1 VNLTAIRERA
11 AVELV
16 RRAPKRMY
24 VAAIG
29 WGARRTVPRFLRE
42 PMYAAFASAVGARVD
57 EAELP
62 LDDYA
67 TFGDFFARG
76 LRAGARTIAPEADA
90 VISPCDG
97 TVAASGTISGGR
109 LIQAK
114 GRDYT
119 VRELVADSDL
129 ADRLEGGTYVTIYLS
144 PRDYH
149 RVHAPVDAAISG
161 YEYVP
166 GALLPVNRLFSRQ
179 VDRLLAKNE
188 RVVLRLAPEPEGA
201 GQMALVM
208 VAATGVGN
216 MRLEH
221 VDLWSV
227 DLRPRGR
234 RHGQQLADAP
244 RVERGDELGA
254 FHLGSTV
261 VLLCEPGAL
270 QLESIPADT
279 PVRFGEPIGRNQAAS
294 GRRQRRV
301 SE

>member
-29 WGARRTVPRFLRE
+29 WSARRVLPRFLRR
-42 PMYAAFASAVGARVD
+42 PMYGAFASAVGARVD

-62 LDDYA
+62 LDDYP

-76 LRAGARTIAPEADA
+76 LRAGARSIAPDRDA
-90 VISPCDG
+90 IVSPCDG
-97 TVAASGTISGGR
+97 TVAASGTVTGGR

-119 VRELVADSDL
+119 LEELVVDPEL
-129 ADRLEGGTYVTIYLS
+129 AARLDGGTYVTVYLS

-149 RVHAPVDAAISG
+149 RVHAPVDGRITG
-161 YEYVP
+161 YDYVP

-179 VDRLLAKNE
+179 VDRLLARNE
-188 RVVLRLAPEPEGA
+188 RVVLRLETDA
-201 GQMALVM
+201 GTMALVM

-221 VDLWSV
+221 ADLWSV
-227 DLRPRGR
+227 DLRARGR
-234 RHGQQLADAP
+234 RHGQRLAEPP
-244 RVERGDELGA
+244 RVDRGDELGA

-261 VLLCEPGAL
+261 VLLSEPGAM
-270 QLESIPADT
+270 QLEPVPVET
-279 PVRFGEPIGRNQAAS
+279 PVRFGDPIGAIGRHQVVS
-294 GRRQRRV
+294 GRRQRRA

>member
-1 VNLTAIRERA
+1 
-11 AVELV
+11 
-16 RRAPKRMY
+16 MY

-29 WGARRTVPRFLRE
+29 WGARRRVPRFLRE
-42 PMYAAFASAVGARVD
+42 PMYSAFASAVGARID

-62 LDDYA
+62 LGEYP

-76 LRAGARTIAPEADA
+76 LRAGARTVAPEGHA

-97 TVAASGTISGGR
+97 TVAASGTITGGR

-119 VRELVADSDL
+119 VRELVVDPEL

-149 RVHAPVDAAISG
+149 RVHAPIDAAITG

-179 VDRLLAKNE
+179 VDRLLSRNE
-188 RVVLRLAPEPEGA
+188 RVVLRLETEA
-201 GQMALVM
+201 GLMALVM

-221 VDLWSV
+221 VDVWSV

-234 RHGQQLADAP
+234 RHGQRLADPP
-244 RVERGDELGA
+244 RVLRGDELGA

-261 VLLCEPGAL
+261 VLLCEPGAV
-270 QLESIPADT
+270 QLEPLPAET